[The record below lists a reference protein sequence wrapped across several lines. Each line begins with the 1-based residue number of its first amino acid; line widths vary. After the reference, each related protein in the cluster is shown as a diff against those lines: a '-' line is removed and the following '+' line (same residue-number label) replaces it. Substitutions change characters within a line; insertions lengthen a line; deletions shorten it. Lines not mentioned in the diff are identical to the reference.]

1 MKPSQ
6 QDEARGRTL
15 EFWQPHYPDD
25 EISSVEADSMV
36 SAISEFIT
44 VLAEWELAE
53 KSEVERSRRVRKRLG
68 ALRNKVRNS
77 SRIMPLEVG
86 R

>member
-1 MKPSQ
+1 MKPAQ
-6 QDEARGRTL
+6 QDEVRGRTL

-53 KSEVERSRRVRKRLG
+53 KAQSERRVRNRKRLSG
-68 ALRNKVRNS
+68 LKYKRRFVPS
-77 SRIMPLEVG
+77 PLKSEVHQ
-86 R
+86 

>member
-1 MKPSQ
+1 MKTTH
-6 QDEARGRTL
+6 EIEVRGSTI
-15 EFWQPHYPDD
+15 EFWQPLYPGEELSTVD
-25 EISSVEADSMV
+25 ADSMV

-53 KSEVERSRRVRKRLG
+53 KVELERGRRVRKRLS
-68 ALRNKVRNS
+68 ALRNKVRRA

>member
-6 QDEARGRTL
+6 QDEVRGRTL
-15 EFWQPHYPDD
+15 EFWQPHYPDN
-25 EISSVEADSMV
+25 EISSIEVDSMV

-53 KSEVERSRRVRKRLG
+53 KSEVERTRRVRKRLG